1 MQLVSGAKCLL
12 DWQLQVTAFIRVWS
26 KTMIKTVKAFLNN
39 ESGATAIEY
48 GLIASL
54 IGVAI
59 IGSLTATGS
68 KLKNTFSN
76 LQRPRISGAVL
87 RFIVK
92 CLIEAAEAR
101 FNIAANRFA
110 PAAYLLRKPNSF
122 TNISLFLGK
131 LMPVSMLSLLTLLI
145 FPFLM
150 AYAGASDL
158 FTMTI
163 SNRIS
168 TALVVSFVLFA
179 LLAGFPL
186 VDIGLHLSCGLAI
199 LVMTFTFFAFG
210 WIGGGDAKLAA
221 GTAVWLGWGN
231 IMDYGVMTSILG
243 GIVTLA
249 FIQVRKAPLPQWA
262 AAREW
267 IARLY
272 NADNGVPYGLALAAS
287 GLIIFPDTEI
297 WHAAISY

>member
-1 MQLVSGAKCLL
+1 
-12 DWQLQVTAFIRVWS
+12 
-26 KTMIKTVKAFLNN
+26 
-39 ESGATAIEY
+39 
-48 GLIASL
+48 
-54 IGVAI
+54 
-59 IGSLTATGS
+59 
-68 KLKNTFSN
+68 
-76 LQRPRISGAVL
+76 
-87 RFIVK
+87 
-92 CLIEAAEAR
+92 
-101 FNIAANRFA
+101 
-110 PAAYLLRKPNSF
+110 
-122 TNISLFLGK
+122 
-131 LMPVSMLSLLTLLI
+131 MLSLLTLLI

-168 TALVVSFVLFA
+168 LALVASFILFA
-179 LLAGFPL
+179 LFAGVPL
-186 VDIGLHLSCGLAI
+186 ETIGLHLSCGLAI

-231 IMDYGVMTSILG
+231 ILDYGVMTSILG

-262 AAREW
+262 AARDW

-272 NADNGVPYGLALAAS
+272 NAENGVPYGLALAAA
-287 GLIIFPDTEI
+287 GLVIFPDTEI
-297 WHAAISY
+297 WHAAIGY